1 MQNKCL
7 KLFFLLLCI
16 LVFAGPAWS
25 DAGLAPL
32 MFLAVALPSL
42 LVQISFGLSLLI
54 IIAVEA
60 PILRARCA
68 LKPLRAYALT
78 AWANVFST
86 IIGILIILVDDPI
99 FFIHPADRDFL
110 RTWSD
115 EYRTGETIVRI
126 SLLIIGSLLF
136 AMMYRS
142 FGLKAGF
149 LWRKAPQGFLSRVME
164 WGGFLIFPICWLMTH
179 TGYIKVLH
187 YVLPFLR
194 GGVIGFVSLSI
205 LSLFAGF
212 IMTIVAEGFII
223 AQRLPEKQPKVVST
237 VILMNVISYVL
248 LIVLFILSF
257 LIFPPRFG

>member
-1 MQNKCL
+1 MQNNYL
-7 KLFFLLLCI
+7 KPFFLLLCI
-16 LVFAGPAWS
+16 IGFAGPAWA

-32 MFLAVALPSL
+32 MFYAVGFPAL
-42 LVQISFGLSLLI
+42 LVQVSFGLSLLI

-86 IIGILIILVDDPI
+86 IMGILIILVDDPI

-136 AMMYRS
+136 VMMYRS

-164 WGGFLIFPICWLMTH
+164 WGGLLIFPICWLMTH

-187 YVLPFLR
+187 FVLPFLR

-223 AQRLPEKQPKVVST
+223 TQHLPERQPRIVST
-237 VILMNVISYVL
+237 IILMNAISYGLLLVL
-248 LIVLFILSF
+248 CILSYF
-257 LIFPPRFG
+257 IFPPRFE